1 MVRELDVPSLQ
12 MPHFFARLAW
22 ARAALGD
29 RDGASRA
36 LDEAIARAAPVDR
49 KMFEERRVLLQVE
62 ADLNAG
68 ETRRAADG
76 LATVLAER
84 RARDDLVFLP
94 SRPDLAARLAN
105 LALARDIE
113 PAYVCKLIARH
124 GLVAPDDACTQW
136 PFRLRVRVLGAFE
149 LVRDGEP
156 VRFTGKSQAR
166 PLELLK
172 FVVAAGS
179 TGVDADHLTS
189 ALWPDADGAAA
200 KSSFDS
206 ALFRLRKLLD
216 VDDAIELASGQLTLR
231 RSIVWTDVL
240 ALEAALEHAGAPDA
254 RPALAARRLLDA
266 YAGPLLGTDE
276 SAWIAKPRDVLRSR
290 FVRKLMELGAAL
302 EGAGDWIAAADVYR
316 RGLEA
321 DNLVEP
327 FYRGL
332 MRALVATGSPSE
344 ALAAF
349 RRCRELLSIVLGL
362 EPSPETQRLY
372 RDIVRDAR
380 S

>member
-1 MVRELDVPSLQ
+1 VR
-12 MPHFFARLAW
+12 
-22 ARAALGD
+22 
-29 RDGASRA
+29 
-36 LDEAIARAAPVDR
+36 
-49 KMFEERRVLLQVE
+49 
-62 ADLNAG
+62 
-68 ETRRAADG
+68 
-76 LATVLAER
+76 
-84 RARDDLVFLP
+84 
-94 SRPDLAARLAN
+94 
-105 LALARDIE
+105 
-113 PAYVCKLIARH
+113 KLIARH
-124 GLVAPDDACTQW
+124 GLVAPDDACAQW

-156 VRFTGKSQAR
+156 VRFTGKTQQR

-172 FVVAAGS
+172 FVAAAGS
-179 TGVDADHLTS
+179 TGVDADHVTS

-231 RSIVWTDVL
+231 RSIVWTTCW
-240 ALEAALEHAGAPDA
+240 
-254 RPALAARRLLDA
+254 R
-266 YAGPLLGTDE
+266 
-276 SAWIAKPRDVLRSR
+276 SKPRSSMRARLTRGLRSPR
-290 FVRKLMELGAAL
+290 DDSSMRMPDRSSARTKARGSPSRATCCARGSFESLMELGAAL

-372 RDIVRDAR
+372 RDIVRDAK

>member
-1 MVRELDVPSLQ
+1 LTMVRELDVPSLQ

-156 VRFTGKSQAR
+156 VRFTGKTQQRHHKFESRRDNEESSR
-166 PLELLK
+166 PG
-172 FVVAAGS
+172 FQQQFAG
-179 TGVDADHLTS
+179 
-189 ALWPDADGAAA
+189 
-200 KSSFDS
+200 
-206 ALFRLRKLLD
+206 R
-216 VDDAIELASGQLTLR
+216 
-231 RSIVWTDVL
+231 
-240 ALEAALEHAGAPDA
+240 
-254 RPALAARRLLDA
+254 
-266 YAGPLLGTDE
+266 
-276 SAWIAKPRDVLRSR
+276 
-290 FVRKLMELGAAL
+290 VRKLRRKGGRRSSAAGQRPLRNSWRVHCLGS
-302 EGAGDWIAAADVYR
+302 DDNR
-316 RGLEA
+316 R
-321 DNLVEP
+321 
-327 FYRGL
+327 
-332 MRALVATGSPSE
+332 PS
-344 ALAAF
+344 
-349 RRCRELLSIVLGL
+349 RRLSRWR
-362 EPSPETQRLY
+362 P
-372 RDIVRDAR
+372 AR
-380 S
+380 R